1 MEDILKTQNTNC
13 EQSDPTNPPINKG
26 VECICTTKRGIARHQ
41 KLLEVATE
49 AFLKNGYDGASVNE
63 IVKEAGGS
71 LGTLYRLFG
80 NKLGLFEAVL
90 KIKTSELFDDFES
103 EEVWTNDIKTN
114 LLNFGRRLQSLA
126 YKPDGLSL
134 YKIVIAENSIDKQD
148 IQKIFYTHGP
158 QRANRILS
166 SYLKKQVNNNKM
178 RIQNCDIAASQLL
191 EMIKAPLMK
200 RMLGIEISQEELD
213 TALNQGV
220 DIFLR
225 GTLINSNAN

>member
-1 MEDILKTQNTNC
+1 MEDILKTQNANC
-13 EQSDPTNPPINKG
+13 EQTDSSEAPFNKG
-26 VECICTTKRGIARHQ
+26 VDCICTTKRGIARHQ
-41 KLLEVATE
+41 KLLEVATA

-103 EEVWTNDIKTN
+103 EDVWTDDIRTS
-114 LLNFGRRLQSLA
+114 LLKFGRRLQSVA
-126 YKPDGLSL
+126 HKPDGLSL
-134 YKIVIAENSIDKQD
+134 YKIVVAENSIDKQE
-148 IQKIFYTHGP
+148 IQQIFYTHGP
-158 QRANRILS
+158 QRANRLLS
-166 SYLKKQVNNNKM
+166 SYLKKQVNCNKM
-178 RIQNCDIAASQLL
+178 RIQNCDIAANQLL

-200 RMLGIEISQEELD
+200 CLLGIETTQEELD
-213 TALNQGV
+213 TALHQGV

-225 GTLINSNAN
+225 GTLVNRED